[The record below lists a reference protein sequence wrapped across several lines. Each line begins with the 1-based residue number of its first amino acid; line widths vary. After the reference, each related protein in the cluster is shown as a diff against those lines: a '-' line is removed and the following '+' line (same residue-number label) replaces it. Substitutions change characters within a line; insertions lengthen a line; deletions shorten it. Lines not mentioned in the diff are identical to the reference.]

1 MKAKWKEMKTKDDI
15 CWLSTEDALTH
26 RKLENSHLL
35 STGSPPPEKTTRVK
49 KKKDSVILRHLN
61 KIPGFYTTPYVFS
74 IVCQAVWNPN
84 PPRIRKM
91 WKDWPVWVHKCD
103 CTRFKVHHFCG
114 PGLSDECSPVSSGS
128 WNLFLRALA
137 WAWLDCQSQ
146 ASLLWSTH
154 MKMAQNWVI
163 SGIQKTR
170 CFKKQKQNSGGSL
183 YLFFCLDNLKP
194 LNLFSL
200 TTGSVSPNP
209 AHSITHD
216 LNSQRSAPWPM
227 PGRNPLTRWIVRRG
241 THTRTCTRRI
251 FAAYHTKGI
260 VLEKST
266 IQCWEPADWI

>member
-103 CTRFKVHHFCG
+103 CTRFKVHHFWG

-183 YLFFCLDNLKP
+183 YLFFLFGQFEALKLILPHHRVSFSKSSP
-194 LNLFSL
+194 LHHPRPQQPKIGTMADAWTKS
-200 TTGSVSPNP
+200 
-209 AHSITHD
+209 AHA
-216 LNSQRSAPWPM
+216 LNCEA
-227 PGRNPLTRWIVRRG
+227 RNPHQNVYSADFRG
-241 THTRTCTRRI
+241 ISH
-251 FAAYHTKGI
+251 
-260 VLEKST
+260 
-266 IQCWEPADWI
+266 